1 MIHCIHIYFYI
12 FYSWGNSLILFSFYF
27 GGIKLLE
34 DFFKG
39 REIEVAGEKN
49 RDKRKERRKGYDRE
63 KENEGGGDNHPILHG
78 YP

>member
-1 MIHCIHIYFYI
+1 M
-12 FYSWGNSLILFSFYF
+12 
-27 GGIKLLE
+27 E

-49 RDKRKERRKGYDRE
+49 RDKRKERKKGFERKRM
-63 KENEGGGDNHPILHG
+63 GGDNHPILHG